1 MQSRDLGE
9 LAVRAKEFGEKLAVL
24 KAAIAPGPFT
34 WYPYE
39 SLSALAALDQT
50 ISGDSRF
57 LLKLAGGDPILDVGC
72 ADGDLAFFLESLAC
86 RVEAIDNPITNFN
99 AMCGVRELKKALHS
113 AVEIHAIDLDSY
125 FGLPLSYYGLVL
137 LLGALYHL
145 KNPFLVLEKLSK
157 SARYCVISTA
167 LTSAGADPSVG
178 LLASERELNSDPT
191 VYWIFTDTGLRRLV
205 ERTNWEICD
214 YKILPTGDQWT
225 NLRAFCLLR
234 SKFADRPVN
243 VLYGRGWHAVEHG
256 GWRWTERQF
265 AVRFAATREAAVEPL
280 R

>member
-72 ADGDLAFFLESLAC
+72 SDGDLAFFLESLGC
-86 RVEAIDNPITNFN
+86 RVEAIDNPMTNFN
-99 AMCGVRELKKALHS
+99 AMCGVRELKKALLS
-113 AVEIHAIDLDSY
+113 ALEIHAIDLDSD
-125 FGLPLSYYGLVL
+125 FGLPLSEYGLVL
-137 LLGALYHL
+137 MLGVLYHL

-157 SARYCVISTA
+157 SARYCLISTA
-167 LTSAGADPSVG
+167 LTSAVADQIG
-178 LLASERELNSDPT
+178 
-191 VYWIFTDTGLRRLV
+191 
-205 ERTNWEICD
+205 
-214 YKILPTGDQWT
+214 
-225 NLRAFCLLR
+225 RAH
-234 SKFADRPVN
+234 V
-243 VLYGRGWHAVEHG
+243 
-256 GWRWTERQF
+256 
-265 AVRFAATREAAVEPL
+265 
-280 R
+280 